1 MLFSTIHSLKKF
13 FPDDVPQEKT
23 KRGIAFENER
33 HHFQLYCYSDK
44 ILFHCSLKVKGDIEK
59 CVTVRK
65 VDVVPV
71 YLANYDVRDD
81 YVLSTKTGLYPDVLS
96 PIENGKITVV
106 AEKTTMF
113 WVTVEGDLPV
123 GEHTLQFE
131 LFDENG
137 VCFAETSYQLNV
149 MPKRLPKAD
158 IFVST
163 WIHYDCLCAKSRVKF
178 CSKEFYKVLDNTLD
192 VYVKSGNNAIYVP
205 IFTEAEVRNKKT
217 QRPILQLIDIAFENG
232 AYCFDFTRFD
242 EFIKFCDTRGVEYF
256 EFSHLF
262 TQEGAKYPPEI
273 LIKKGKRTVKGF
285 GFLNEDAEKKYLD
298 FLEEF
303 LTAFVK
309 HLKALGIGKR
319 CYFHLSDEPRKED
332 LEQYK
337 RLYLFVKKIL
347 GEYKIIDALSDY
359 EFVEEGCIDVPF
371 VKNMYAGDFIGKN
384 APFGVYY
391 CCGQNRNYVS
401 NRYLSMPSLRNRIL
415 GYQLYLNRAYGF
427 LHWGFNYYY
436 TERSEREVDPYR
448 ETDAGCAYPS
458 GDAFIVYPVKDGY
471 LNSLRGEVFGDAIQD
486 YRSLLLLE
494 EKIGRDAVVAI
505 LKEYGLSGYTDYP
518 RDDLKFLQIRER
530 IYSEITK

>member
-1 MLFSTIHSLKKF
+1 MIFSTIHSLEKI
-13 FPDDVPQEKT
+13 FPDDIPKEEKE
-23 KRGIAFENER
+23 GIAFENER

-44 ILFHCSLKVKGDIEK
+44 ILFHCSVKVRSTIENY
-59 CVTVRK
+59 VTVRK

-96 PIENGKITVV
+96 PVENGKITLV
-106 AEKTTMF
+106 AEKTTTF
-113 WVTVEGDLPV
+113 WVTVEGKLPA
-123 GEHTLQFE
+123 GEHTIVFE
-131 LFDENG
+131 LYDEKG
-137 VCFAETSYQLNV
+137 TCFANTSYRLKV
-149 MPKRLPKAD
+149 LAKRLPKAD

-163 WIHYDCLCAKSRVKF
+163 WIHYDCLCSKAKVKF
-178 CSKEFYKVLDNTLD
+178 CSEKFYKVFHNTLD

-205 IFTEAEVRNKKT
+205 VFTEAEVRNGKT
-217 QRPILQLIDIAFENG
+217 KRPILQLIDIEYENG
-232 AYCFDFTRFD
+232 AYRFDFARFD
-242 EFIKFCDTRGVEYF
+242 KFIEFCKEHGIEYY

-262 TQEGAKYPPEI
+262 TQEGARFPPEI
-273 LIKKGKRTVKGF
+273 LIRKGKRTVKGF
-285 GFLNEDAEKKYLD
+285 GFLNEKAEKKYLS
-298 FLEEF
+298 FLEAF
-303 LTAFVK
+303 LPAFVK
-309 HLKALGIGKR
+309 HLHETGIGKR

-337 RLYLFVKKIL
+337 RLYRFVKKFIGKL
-347 GEYKIIDALSDY
+347 KIIDALSDY
-359 EFVEEGCIDVPF
+359 EFVAEGCIDVPF
-371 VKNMYAGDFIGKN
+371 VKNMYAKDFIGKN
-384 APFGVYY
+384 TPFGVYY

-494 EKIGRDAVVAI
+494 EKIGREAVVAI

-518 RDDLKFLQIRER
+518 HNDRKFLQLRKR
-530 IYSEITK
+530 IYSEIIE